1 MARFILEADYGMSI
15 KAEII
20 KILTSNSDQWFNSAK
35 LIRAEQTAISQIKNR
50 IGKRYD
56 CSLIFAPLQP
66 VAVVEEGEEPGEQ
79 IDSRDQWIV
88 TITIDIALYHLY
100 SQTGSKDVP
109 EHRSL
114 RYQDAVDWLKDVG
127 NGTTTADLPM
137 IIDETTGVEY
147 SEFRMNSRTPE
158 NHKW

>member
-1 MARFILEADYGMSI
+1 MSRFIIKADYGMQI
-15 KAEII
+15 KTEIA
-20 KILTSNSDQWFNSAK
+20 KLLTSNSEEWYNSSK
-35 LIRAEQTAISQIKNR
+35 LVRAEQTAISQIRNR

-56 CSLIFAPLQP
+56 CSLIFAPLPP
-66 VAVVEEGEEPGEQ
+66 VAIVEDGEEPGTQ

-88 TITIDIALYHLY
+88 TITIDITLYHLY

-109 EHRSL
+109 EHRSQ
-114 RYQDAVDWLKDVG
+114 RYQDAIDWLKDVG

-137 IIDETTGVEY
+137 LIDESTGVEY
-147 SEFRMNSRTPE
+147 SEFRLNSRPPE